1 MTTDQPGRD
10 ASTAP
15 GARPEPRASAEIR
28 QGVVRLARR
37 LSAERPAD
45 GLSLNKSS
53 VLGHLRRN
61 GPMSA
66 GALAAADH
74 QQPQSLTRV
83 FAELQRDGLI
93 SRTRD
98 GHDGR
103 QRVLEV
109 TEAGRETLARDM
121 ARRDAWLDVA
131 LSELTETERQILLLA
146 AGLLN
151 RLADSAAELPTP
163 DGASTDPD
171 GTTAARNGQAPDTA
185 RQFGR

>member
-1 MTTDQPGRD
+1 MEERTEHEDVERSGAERRD
-10 ASTAP
+10 
-15 GARPEPRASAEIR
+15 SAEIR
-28 QGVVRLARR
+28 QGVIRLARR

-83 FAELQRDGLI
+83 FADLEAEGLI

-98 GHDGR
+98 AQDGR
-103 QRVLEV
+103 QRVVEL
-109 TEAGRETLARDM
+109 TEAGRAALARDM
-121 ARRDAWLDVA
+121 AQRDAWLDVA
-131 LSELTETERQILLLA
+131 LVDLNETERQVLVLA
-146 AGLLN
+146 ARLMN
-151 RLADSAAELPTP
+151 RLADSPIGVP
-163 DGASTDPD
+163 GSTTRPH
-171 GTTAARNGQAPDTA
+171 
-185 RQFGR
+185 

>member
-1 MTTDQPGRD
+1 MGERTEHEDAGRSGSERRD
-10 ASTAP
+10 
-15 GARPEPRASAEIR
+15 GRASAEIR
-28 QGVVRLARR
+28 QGVIRLARR

-83 FAELQRDGLI
+83 FADLEQEGLI

-98 GHDGR
+98 AQDGR
-103 QRVLEV
+103 QRVVQL
-109 TEAGRETLARDM
+109 TEAGREALARDM
-121 ARRDAWLDVA
+121 AQRDAWLDIA
-131 LSELTETERQILLLA
+131 LVGLTETERQVLLLA
-146 AGLLN
+146 ARLMNG
-151 RLADSAAELPTP
+151 LADSPVTVP
-163 DGASTDPD
+163 GSTTRPH
-171 GTTAARNGQAPDTA
+171 
-185 RQFGR
+185 